1 MVRCMD
7 KRKSAAALPT
17 NLQDIL
23 TEKQLGALRRIAA
36 FGWQLR
42 FVRKPQSQ
50 HPIPFVRSEETDTFA
65 ILDDDGELFRQ
76 PRIRIRSSNGN

>member
-1 MVRCMD
+1 MVRLMD
-7 KRKSAAALPT
+7 KRKSADTVPS
-17 NLQDIL
+17 NLREIL
-23 TEKQLGALRRIAA
+23 TEQQMCALQRIAA

-50 HPIPFVRSEETDTFA
+50 HPIPFVCSDETQTFA

-76 PRIRIRSSNGN
+76 PHIQIRSSNGA

>member
-1 MVRCMD
+1 MD
-7 KRKSAAALPT
+7 KRKSAGAVPS
-17 NLQDIL
+17 NLREIL
-23 TEKQLGALRRIAA
+23 TDKQLCALQRLAV

-50 HPIPFVRSEETDTFA
+50 HPIPFVGSDETDTFA

-76 PRIRIRSSNGN
+76 PHIQIRSSNGT